1 MNLTAS
7 HQAPRAVSTTQF
19 PPQSLTFL
27 PEGLSLSA
35 LRKAWQAMIA
45 PLDPVRNTSD
55 PCRRLIALLTPRRAP
70 APTSVAQGLLFVG
83 LQDDEPLCFQES
95 TLPAR
100 TSAGKTPRNC
110 GKNAATMFDVAG
122 LISWLKDRFPRSTI
136 HHVEA
141 ETGIPAASVEN
152 WLHRRSQPSV
162 QHFSILMQV
171 YGPSLLAACFKSP
184 PKWLREAAL
193 CQRQLE
199 LDAQIAELEK
209 QRWSAGGAQ

>member
-1 MNLTAS
+1 
-7 HQAPRAVSTTQF
+7 
-19 PPQSLTFL
+19 
-27 PEGLSLSA
+27 
-35 LRKAWQAMIA
+35 MIA

-55 PCRRLIALLTPRRAP
+55 PCRRLIALLTHHQVPSS
-70 APTSVAQGLLFVG
+70 TQVTQGLLFVG
-83 LQDDEPLCFQES
+83 LQDDEPLCFEES
-95 TLPAR
+95 TGRPR
-100 TSAGKTPRNC
+100 ISAGKAPQNC
-110 GKNAATMFDVAG
+110 GKTAAMMFDVAG

-184 PKWLREAAL
+184 PKWLREAAMF
-193 CQRQLE
+193 QRRRE
-199 LDAQIAELEK
+199 LDAQIAQLE
-209 QRWSAGGAQ
+209 QERLSSGGAQ

>member
-1 MNLTAS
+1 MNITAS
-7 HQAPRAVSTTQF
+7 HQAPRAVSTSLF
-19 PPQSLTFL
+19 SPQPLTFL
-27 PEGLSLSA
+27 SEGLSLSA

-70 APTSVAQGLLFVG
+70 ASIAQGLMFVG

-95 TLPAR
+95 TIQAR
-100 TSAGKTPRNC
+100 TSAGKTPQIC
-110 GKNAATMFDVAG
+110 GKSAATMFDVAG

-184 PKWLREAAL
+184 PKWLSEAARS
-193 CQRQLE
+193 QRRLE
-199 LDAQIAELEK
+199 LEAQIAELEK
-209 QRWSAGGAQ
+209 ERWSTGGAQ